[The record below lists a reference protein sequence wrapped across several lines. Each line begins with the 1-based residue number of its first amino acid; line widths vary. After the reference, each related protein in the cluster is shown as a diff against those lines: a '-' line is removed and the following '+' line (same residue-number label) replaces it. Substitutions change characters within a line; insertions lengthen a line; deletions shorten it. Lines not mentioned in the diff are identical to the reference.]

1 MCQVSESC
9 NLRCW
14 QAVTMQNSAF
24 HDQCLCDTLWQFQ
37 QTSWS
42 TWSLLIWTFQ
52 RSASFNNN
60 KKRPALFNTSE
71 KEGGGEEKRNNTK
84 LATSLLSS
92 SCAKLFELLTVP
104 INPTKKAD
112 KNSGYIVHSPLV
124 CGCVCVCAR
133 ARMWNQTFTSN
144 GYCISMQPLTNR
156 KPVLIEGPNRVSP

>member
-1 MCQVSESC
+1 MYVYIYFRVYFFYFGGLLLTGTMCQVSESC

-71 KEGGGEEKRNNTK
+71 YIIHSTSEGGGEEKRNNTK

-104 INPTKKAD
+104 INTTKK
-112 KNSGYIVHSPLV
+112 
-124 CGCVCVCAR
+124 
-133 ARMWNQTFTSN
+133 QTKTQVIL
-144 GYCISMQPLTNR
+144 CILH
-156 KPVLIEGPNRVSP
+156 